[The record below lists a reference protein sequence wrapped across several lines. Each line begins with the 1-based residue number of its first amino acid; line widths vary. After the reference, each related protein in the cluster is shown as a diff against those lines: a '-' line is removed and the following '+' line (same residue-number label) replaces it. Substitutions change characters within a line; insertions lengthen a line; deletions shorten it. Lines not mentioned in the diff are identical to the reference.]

1 MFEDYFLD
9 SYKEIY
15 GYYKNHGV
23 DYIVHHSDSYAA
35 TLVPDMIDMGIDVYQ
50 GCMKTNNIPELIK
63 KYGDKIS
70 FMGVIENAFVDHEG
84 WTDEEC
90 EKVVRETIDE
100 CGIHSFIPCIAQG
113 GPGSVYPGV
122 YLSLSSAIKSQ
133 SGALR
138 VHTGAAGSHENASRD
153 YVLICFFETKG
164 QISSPPSNPCF
175 ICCSV
180 R

>member
-1 MFEDYFLD
+1 MFEDYFLE

-15 GYYKNHGV
+15 GYYKSHGV

-35 TLVPDMIDMGIDVYQ
+35 TLVPDMIEMGIDVYQ
-50 GCMKTNNIPELIK
+50 GCMKTNNVPELIR

-84 WTDEEC
+84 WSDEEC
-90 EKVVRETIDE
+90 EKVVRETVEE

-122 YLSLSSAIKSQ
+122 YLSLSGAIDRINQ
-133 SGALR
+133 ERFGFTPQQQAEMR
-138 VHTGAAGSHENASRD
+138 MPHE
-153 YVLICFFETKG
+153 IMF
-164 QISSPPSNPCF
+164 
-175 ICCSV
+175 
-180 R
+180 